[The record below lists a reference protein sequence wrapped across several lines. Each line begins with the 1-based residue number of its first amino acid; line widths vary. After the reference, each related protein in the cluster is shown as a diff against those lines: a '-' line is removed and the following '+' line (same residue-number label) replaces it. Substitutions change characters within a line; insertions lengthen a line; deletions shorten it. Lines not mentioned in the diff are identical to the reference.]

1 MKCQSDLLNQKKNL
15 HIDCKST
22 KEVLKKDD
30 QKIVSDF
37 CSMASYIKYFLFWYR
52 IYKKRYKLYS

>member
-37 CSMASYIKYFLFWYR
+37 CSMASYIKYFLF
-52 IYKKRYKLYS
+52 